1 MELTRVFIQNDDG
14 SLSGYAH
21 VAAQVWPGLHVDE
34 GGVIGRADPSGR
46 TTGGH
51 LHYTYR
57 DGDVDDPATL
67 RDQPIDPAD
76 HLRGA
81 NPYPC
86 HWASPTGASGRNGRC
101 R

>member
-1 MELTRVFIQNDDG
+1 VAMELTRVFIQTDDG

-21 VAAQVWPGLHVDE
+21 VAAQVWPGLHVNE

-67 RDQPIDPAD
+67 RDQPV
-76 HLRGA
+76 
-81 NPYPC
+81 
-86 HWASPTGASGRNGRC
+86 GRHSY
-101 R
+101 